1 MEGIGEALVTCTAGG
16 AWWQISK
23 ANCHLQALVQF
34 QRGEAAQFVCFFFRL
49 DWGSPGTG
57 PGARVVHDP

>member
-34 QRGEAAQFVCFFFRL
+34 QRGEAAQFVCFFFV
-49 DWGSPGTG
+49 SI
-57 PGARVVHDP
+57 GALPERDRERV